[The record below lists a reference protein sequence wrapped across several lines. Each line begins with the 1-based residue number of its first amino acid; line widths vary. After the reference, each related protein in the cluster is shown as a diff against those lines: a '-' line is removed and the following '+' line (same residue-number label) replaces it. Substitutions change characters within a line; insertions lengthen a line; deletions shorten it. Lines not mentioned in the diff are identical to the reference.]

1 MMADNPHRGAGGID
15 RERKRDREG
24 RSEDRSKERGGEV
37 GRHLYGGLVGRCFC
51 WRNIVKYF
59 TANRPSE
66 LPTFLWPK
74 NKKEKEQRVKKSEE
88 RRRKPFRSS
97 PQ

>member
-15 RERKRDREG
+15 REKKRDREG
-24 RSEDRSKERGGEV
+24 RREKRRTERGREV

-74 NKKEKEQRVKKSEE
+74 NKKEKEQTVKNSEE

>member
-1 MMADNPHRGAGGID
+1 MIE
-15 RERKRDREG
+15 REREIEQREARRGEESG
-24 RSEDRSKERGGEV
+24 REV
-37 GRHLYGGLVGRCFC
+37 GRRLYGGLVGRYFC

-74 NKKEKEQRVKKSEE
+74 NKKEKKQRVKSEE
-88 RRRKPFRSS
+88 
-97 PQ
+97 